1 LLRKKT
7 DEQRGQNDSADCR
20 PVPTGDAQRK
30 SPHDIGISSLHLQF
44 AERFPSAPR
53 GGKIA
58 RTGHFGQL
66 GDPAQNRSPKSVC
79 VPTRNASQFSS
90 HEKFVETLCLFP
102 FVGTHAF
109 CFFSQENFFTAIENK
124 IDFFLVDFAT
134 DF

>member
-7 DEQRGQNDSADCR
+7 NYQRSQNDSADYR

-44 AERFPSAPR
+44 DERFRSAPR

-58 RTGHFGQL
+58 CTGHFGQL
-66 GDPAQNRSPKSVC
+66 GDAAQNRAPKSVS

-90 HEKFVETLCLFP
+90 HENFSKRPVFFLSW
-102 FVGTHAF
+102 GHAF

-124 IDFFLVDFAT
+124 IDFFLVDFVT